1 MSRKPLL
8 ELVPRN
14 ARMSTVVALIRALDL
29 GTVEE
34 RQGTGEVLIRL
45 DGMAGTMRM
54 TSTRQD
60 AGLRLV
66 AAVRKAVARSWAAR
80 R

>member
-1 MSRKPLL
+1 MSRKLLL

-34 RQGTGEVLIRL
+34 RRGTGEVLIRL
-45 DGMAGTMRM
+45 DGMDGTMRM

-66 AAVRKAVARSWAAR
+66 SAVRKAVARSWAAR